1 MYSSVIQV
9 LTVLKCYLLYIL
21 HLQVTFIFMRK
32 DVDRVFK
39 GSVLV
44 EFASVD
50 DAKAFVAQESLKYNE
65 VELIKMTK

>member
-1 MYSSVIQV
+1 
-9 LTVLKCYLLYIL
+9 
-21 HLQVTFIFMRK
+21 MRK